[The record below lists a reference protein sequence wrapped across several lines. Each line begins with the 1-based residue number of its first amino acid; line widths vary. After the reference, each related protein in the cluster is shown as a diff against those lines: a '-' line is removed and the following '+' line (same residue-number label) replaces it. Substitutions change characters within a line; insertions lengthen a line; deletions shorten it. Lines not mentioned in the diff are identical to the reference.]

1 MFIQDSVYSQRVLND
16 VKSPVSCFHP
26 NMIYNPY
33 LGDYVLVP
41 CRKCAACRSSYA
53 VDLQNRIESEC
64 RAHLSNIFFTLT
76 YDNKHLPMYYAFPS
90 EDGVYFRAFRNN
102 IPMVDAHGIALPDLD
117 FKLEDSWYLEPQH
130 NPFQT
135 GFGFCYKPDIQKF
148 IKRLRIKLV
157 RLYGNVPS
165 SKIRYFIASE
175 YGPATY
181 RPHYHGILFCDDERI
196 ARDLPRLICETWS
209 LCSSDRI
216 DVQYV
221 SGAAPQYV
229 AKYVNGFARLPKV
242 LQSELTRPFHL
253 ASKCPALGTF
263 KIDEKEIFDCFVN
276 NNFERP
282 VVDAKTCEVSY
293 SLFPFQVLSRYF
305 RRYCGY
311 SESNFDY
318 ELRLYKK
325 YASGDYVKRR
335 DPETKRY
342 VESHLRGD
350 AYLNQVGS
358 FKYLDYLWYKNIE
371 RLLHSKFTFPK
382 RNEFGFVVGVHKDIT
397 FNLVDLFHNM
407 RNMYNNY
414 SLYLMNSSYRSQ
426 EIVTSSDC
434 TDYDVFT
441 FYPYIWK
448 HLPLTCNKE
457 QFFSEPF
464 IFGSSPQE
472 FLTLHDVFSM
482 LNVRFDSVY
491 HDNFLRTDFYHNVAD
506 APFIKAAQDKLL
518 SQLQQQ
524 DYKKKFNDLYK
535 F

>member
-26 NMIYNPY
+26 NMVYNPY

-53 VDLQNRIESEC
+53 VDLQNRIENEC

-76 YDNKHLPMYYAFPS
+76 YDNKHLPMYYAYPS

-102 IPMVDAHGIALPDLD
+102 LPMVDSQGVELPELD

-157 RLYGNVPS
+157 RIYGNVPS

-196 ARDLPRLICETWS
+196 SRDLPRLIRETWQN
-209 LCSSDRI
+209 CSSDQLN
-216 DVQYV
+216 VQYV

-229 AKYVNGFARLPKV
+229 AKYVNGFARLPQV
-242 LQSELTRPFHL
+242 LQTESTRPFHL
-253 ASKCPALGTF
+253 ASKCPALGSF
-263 KIDEKEIFDCFVN
+263 KVDESEIFDCFVN

-282 VVDAKTCEVSY
+282 IVDAKTCEVSY
-293 SLFPFQVLSRYF
+293 TLFSLKVLSRYF

-311 SESNFDY
+311 SEGNFDY

-342 VESHLRGD
+342 VESQLRGD
-350 AYLNQVGS
+350 AYLQQSGS
-358 FKYLDYLWYKNIE
+358 FKYLDYLWYRNIE

-382 RNEFGFVVGVHKDIT
+382 RNELGYAVGVNRDVT
-397 FNLVDLFHNM
+397 FTLVDLLHNM

-426 EIVTSSDC
+426 EVLCSSKC
-434 TDYDVFT
+434 TDFDVFT

-448 HLPLTCNKE
+448 LLPLTCNKT
-457 QFFSEPF
+457 QFFTEPF
-464 IFGSSPQE
+464 IFGSSPSE
-472 FLTLHDVFSM
+472 FLTLHDVFET
-482 LNVRFDSVY
+482 LNVRYDSVY
-491 HDNFLRTDFYHNVAD
+491 FENFLRTDFYHKVVD

-518 SQLQQQ
+518 TQIQNQ